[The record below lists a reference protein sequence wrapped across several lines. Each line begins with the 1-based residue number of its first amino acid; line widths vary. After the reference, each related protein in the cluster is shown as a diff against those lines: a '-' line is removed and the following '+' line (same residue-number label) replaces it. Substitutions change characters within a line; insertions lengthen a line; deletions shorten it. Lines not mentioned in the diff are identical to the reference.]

1 MTEFADGRESLDWTR
16 FQRSLGFDFGD
27 ATPGGVLKEFSE
39 VLRDHRAVEVS
50 KGPAGPELVRRVRD
64 FSGAVVLVGPDT
76 LAFGFDGGTN
86 IPAGAAYVP
95 QNSEGLGVSFL
106 TSASALNPDLEPD
119 QISFS
124 PGKKETVPVPLRF
137 HVTDP
142 RGLWVGPPAD
152 ERGGVIAKDAD
163 GRLQLTV
170 VFADDVIIAA
180 DGQVPTGRPTH
191 GEPRRVVATVESARK
206 YLNVL
211 VGTPFWYLTIR
222 LADGS
227 VVDACAPDMKVA
239 RVHHPAARGVLRPEN
254 PYPVGTTVSG
264 DAVLT
269 GRFLSPEAH
278 PIVLADPLWIVG
290 GQEPD
295 LRPPV
300 THGPVGAVIDT
311 DIATCLGL
319 RFNGGAAVWEAIS
332 GAPRSAGW
340 ETTEY
345 LDADEDESG
354 VLFPV
359 GTRVT
364 VGRQGIDGASVAR
377 SLPSG
382 DWAVYLDRDPMK
394 DQVLHLAAIDCVVT
408 PDAATL
414 ESLWGLDIDSETSYS
429 IATVSSAPLTFGT
442 HLPICC
448 QVESVRQVEVELTEG
463 IGGGHRYEVRS
474 HIGDRDVVLHLPA
487 DLGMLPVG
495 SVLCGVAVTCS
506 AESTTIGELLRDLE
520 PDRDQRGHRHPDD
533 ADRLLLSVIDSP
545 PTTSRLAHDTCTS
558 VPKAEQ
564 QLRDTAFGRGLEP
577 YLGDDLRW
585 RLRPTGYGVPKLPV
599 DKDILDTLRDAVD
612 IARSQEDS
620 ARMRRVA
627 HLLESLRPYDPR

>member
-1 MTEFADGRESLDWTR
+1 MTEFDDSRVSFDWTR

-27 ATPGGVLKEFSE
+27 ATPGGVLKEFAE

-64 FSGAVVLVGPDT
+64 FSGAVVLIGPDT

-86 IPAGAAYVP
+86 IPAGAAYIP
-95 QNSEGLGVSFL
+95 QNSGGLGVGFL
-106 TSASALNPDLEPD
+106 TAAAALDPDLEPD
-119 QISFS
+119 QITFS

-137 HVTDP
+137 HITDP

-170 VFADDVIIAA
+170 VFADDVTIAA
-180 DGQVPTGRPTH
+180 DGQVPTGRPTY
-191 GEPRRVVATVESARK
+191 GEPRRVVATVESSRK

-227 VVDACAPDMKVA
+227 VVDACAPDLKVA
-239 RVHHPAARGVLRPEN
+239 RVLHPAARGVLRPEN

-269 GRFLSPEAH
+269 GRFHTPNAY

-345 LDADEDESG
+345 LDTDDDEFG
-354 VLFPV
+354 LPVPV
-359 GTRVT
+359 GTTVT

-382 DWAVYLDRDPMK
+382 DWVVYLDRDPMK
-394 DQVLHLAAIDCVVT
+394 DQVLHLAATDCVVT
-408 PDAATL
+408 PDAETL
-414 ESLWGLDIDSETSYS
+414 ESLWGLDFDSETSYS
-429 IATVSSAPLTFGT
+429 IAAEAAAPLIFGT
-442 HLPICC
+442 RLPICC
-448 QVESVRQVEVELTEG
+448 EVESVRQIDVELTEG
-463 IGGGHRYEVRS
+463 IGGGHRYEVS
-474 HIGDRDVVLHLPA
+474 THIGDRAVVLHLPA
-487 DLGMLPVG
+487 DVGMLPVG

-506 AESTTIGELLRDLE
+506 VESTAVGELIRHVE
-520 PDRDQRGHRHPDD
+520 PDRDQRGHQHPDD
-533 ADRLLLSVIDSP
+533 ADRLLLSIIDSP
-545 PTTSRLAHDTCTS
+545 PTTSELAHRTYTS

-564 QLRDTAFGRGLEP
+564 QLRETARSRGLEP

-585 RLRPTGYGVPKLPV
+585 RLRPTGYGIPKLPV
-599 DKDILDTLRDAVD
+599 DTDILNTLHDAVR
-612 IARSQEDS
+612 IARAHEDS

-627 HLLESLRPYDPR
+627 HLLESLKPYDSH